1 MGRLTTL
8 LFKLT
13 AIYNTLPDTLPILSL
28 SPSPCH
34 QLEKQQAELRAKRE
48 EAWARRR
55 ALGLVVEG
63 GAEGSRP
70 LFDDRPTPK
79 VRLRVPAVW
88 WGNHATTPC
97 GPCLTSR

>member
-1 MGRLTTL
+1 MCNPSTFGP
-8 LFKLT
+8 
-13 AIYNTLPDTLPILSL
+13 LPAPV
-28 SPSPCH
+28 PFRAY
-34 QLEKQQAELRAKRE
+34 QMEKQQAELRAKRE

-79 VRLRVPAVW
+79 VCAVQ
-88 WGNHATTPC
+88 AISC
-97 GPCLTSR
+97 V